1 MTWRS
6 TNRLPQALTRV
17 HNVAMA
23 TALDTAVKTAE
34 FAKEAVTNA
43 VGRGEHWP
51 SQPNRSS
58 APYETPVYQFG
69 DLVRGIHAA
78 PVLLDPPTAEVTVDY
93 DTGVWALE
101 TGTPTAAPRPFMTEA
116 TYHALD
122 DLLQNGAGSISAQ
135 LGAPL

>member
-1 MTWRS
+1 M
-6 TNRLPQALTRV
+6 PQALTRV

-34 FAKEAVTNA
+34 SAREAVTAA
-43 VGRGEHWP
+43 VGRGEHWA

-58 APYETPVYQFG
+58 APYETPVNQFG

-101 TGTPTAAPRPFMTEA
+101 TGTPSAAPRPFMTEA

-122 DLLQNGAGSISAQ
+122 GLHQGGAATVEAQ
-135 LGAPL
+135 LGGPL